1 MIEERMIINF
11 TEYLSCFDDEGE
23 FASDVA
29 KENAAYCI
37 ATINKSINNFIAGV
51 PTIAH
56 HGFNLSGKN
65 FHTTLRVSA
74 DGSEADLDIMCDDCP
89 SVLATYCFEPT
100 MKLIL
105 NKSYNVVS
113 IENEVK
119 GCVTYED

>member
-1 MIEERMIINF
+1 MIEERMINNF

-37 ATINKSINNFIAGV
+37 AAINKAINNFITGV

-56 HGFNLSGKN
+56 HGFNLNGSN
-65 FHTTLRVSA
+65 FHASIRVSA
-74 DGSEADLDIMCDDCP
+74 HANEADLEITCDDC
-89 SVLATYCFEPT
+89 SGVLTTYCFEPT

>member
-1 MIEERMIINF
+1 MIEERMIISF
-11 TEYLSCFDDEGE
+11 DEYLSCFDDEGE

-37 ATINKSINNFIAGV
+37 ATINKSINNLIAGV

-56 HGFNLSGKN
+56 HGLNLNGNN
-65 FHTTLRVSA
+65 FHANIRMSV
-74 DGSEADLDIMCDDCP
+74 DGSEADLDITCDECP

-113 IENEVK
+113 IENETERV
-119 GCVTYED
+119 